1 MNQAASPARATRML
15 FLGDATLTD
24 GFRLIGFETRADP
37 TEEELE
43 EILHQLVTDRQNAFV
58 VLDHRLSTSSAPLL
72 ARVRAEGGRII
83 ITEVPPLDAPEQ
95 FHCKIDDE
103 VRSLL
108 GEQRGGGCSDE

>member
-1 MNQAASPARATRML
+1 MM

-24 GFRLIGFETRADP
+24 GFRLIGFETMADP

-43 EILHQLVTDRQNAFV
+43 RVLQQLVNEKQNAFV
-58 VLDHRLSTSSAPLL
+58 VLDHRLSNCDSRMLQQ
-72 ARVRAEGGRII
+72 VRAEGGRII
-83 ITEVPPLDAPEQ
+83 ITEVPPLDTPDR

-108 GEQRGGGCSDE
+108 GADDTGGCNDG